1 MGHTKETTGLGP
13 IISPE
18 SVSTLVHAALL
29 RRFTSGIRISSSP
42 PPSGARPGGESVD
55 RVRSAVVR
63 GAYVPTEPTMQP
75 RAPRRERK
83 LTSPPAR
90 NRKTLTPHTDTHV
103 RCVRGSRREGSVD
116 GVGEPPLTDRTSVS

>member
-42 PPSGARPGGESVD
+42 PPPGAGAPSGVELDGTAGRGPGP
-55 RVRSAVVR
+55 RVTGALRSR
-63 GAYVPTEPTMQP
+63 LDEPTMQLFP
-75 RAPRRERK
+75 GRRAA
-83 LTSPPAR
+83 SA
-90 NRKTLTPHTDTHV
+90 N
-103 RCVRGSRREGSVD
+103 
-116 GVGEPPLTDRTSVS
+116 